1 MMRIIVVP
9 FFVLIA
15 IIVLFFSL
23 LNFQI
28 VEINLYITTIKIPL
42 VFALTIEL
50 VVGVFIGFLAAFIHI
65 VKLKSQYK
73 SLSRQVSKAN
83 HSD

>member
-1 MMRIIVVP
+1 MRIIVVP